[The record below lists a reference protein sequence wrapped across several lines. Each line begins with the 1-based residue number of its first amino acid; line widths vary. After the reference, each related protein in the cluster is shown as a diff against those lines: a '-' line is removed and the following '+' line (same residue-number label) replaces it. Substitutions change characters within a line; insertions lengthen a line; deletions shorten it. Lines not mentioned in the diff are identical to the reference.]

1 MSLKNL
7 FMNGKLYTLIIVMF
21 LLFMKGGSFYFK
33 SQYKCY
39 ESGGIVMKLF
49 KEVIK
54 NNLKMIIFYILI
66 GIIINFL
73 DLYSVTYYQKI
84 LDAFQFQKLTLVPLI
99 IYGFLLIIST
109 LLGYIENY
117 PEQKLKNK
125 LYLDFKLQ
133 SLKKMKT
140 IDYLEYQKIGTGRL
154 TQKAEDG
161 ATASRDIL
169 IDFWLKLF
177 RYLIPTALF
186 SLFFIFRVKK
196 EYVLFVFIGYIIVV
210 IISNLILKKLYK
222 LKESILINQEFLNKH
237 LVRGFMELVV
247 FRTNKKFDTE
257 IKVTKEG
264 IKNIVDSKTK
274 IKLVHEIF
282 FTVFALI
289 VNILKVLVLG
299 YAVMNSDLSVGA
311 VVTVISLLGK
321 AYEPIAIFNVEY
333 VDYKLNKVT
342 VKKYIEFLDLKEDEA
357 INNGLVVKELNGD
370 IEFKNVTYSYNEDK
384 KIINDLSFKIN
395 KNSSVALVGESGSG
409 KSTIIK
415 LIMGLIKYDNG
426 KILIDNNELS
436 KLNLNSFYD
445 NVSYV
450 SQEAPIFDGTLR
462 ENLVF
467 DKNIKDDEIIKVLN
481 LVCLDKFYEKLEN
494 GLDTELGEKGVRMSG
509 GERQRVALA
518 RLFFDDSKIIILDEA
533 TSAMDNITEKKVM
546 ENIVKQ
552 LDNKTLI
559 VIAHRLE
566 TIKDV
571 DKIYVL
577 YDGVIK
583 EQGKYI
589 ELLNKN
595 GYFTKLYK
603 SIK

>member
-1 MSLKNL
+1 
-7 FMNGKLYTLIIVMF
+7 
-21 LLFMKGGSFYFK
+21 
-33 SQYKCY
+33 
-39 ESGGIVMKLF
+39 MKLF

-54 NNLKMIIFYILI
+54 NNLKMIILYVLI

-84 LDAFQFQKLTLVPLI
+84 LDAFQFQTLTIVPLI
-99 IYGFLLIIST
+99 IYGVLLLIST
-109 LLGYIENY
+109 ILGYIENY
-117 PEQKLKNK
+117 PEQQVKNK

-133 SLKKMKT
+133 ALKKMKT

-154 TQKAEDG
+154 SQRVEDG

-169 IDFWLKLF
+169 VNFWLKLF
-177 RYLIPTALF
+177 RYLLPTALF
-186 SLFFIFRVKK
+186 SLLFIYRVKK
-196 EYVLFVFIGYIIVV
+196 EYVLFVFLGYIIVV
-210 IISNLILKKLYK
+210 IISNIILKKLYK
-222 LKESILINQEFLNKH
+222 LKESILLNQEFLNKH
-237 LVRGFMELVV
+237 LIRGFMELVV
-247 FRTNKKFDTE
+247 FRTNKKYDTE
-257 IKVTKEG
+257 IEITKEG

-289 VNILKVLVLG
+289 VNILKVIVLG
-299 YAVMNSDLSVGA
+299 YAVLKSNLSVGA

-342 VKKYIEFLDLKEDEA
+342 VKRFINLLDTKDDKLL
-357 INNGLVVKELNGD
+357 NSGLQIKDITGK
-370 IEFKNVTYSYNEDK
+370 IEFKNVSYAYNEDK
-384 KIINDLSFKIN
+384 NVIDNLSLKIKP
-395 KNSSVALVGESGSG
+395 NSSIALVGESGSG

-415 LIMGLIKYDNG
+415 MIIGLIKYDKG
-426 KILIDNNELS
+426 KILVDENELS
-436 KLNLNSFYD
+436 NLNLNSFYD
-445 NVSYV
+445 NVTYV

-467 DKNIKDDEIIKVLN
+467 DKKIEDEEIIKVLK
-481 LVCLDKFYEKLEN
+481 LVSLEKFYEKLEN
-494 GLDTELGEKGVRMSG
+494 GLETELGEKGIRMSG

-533 TSAMDNITEKKVM
+533 TSAMDNITEKNVM
-546 ENIVKQ
+546 TNILEK
-552 LDNKTLI
+552 LNNKTLI

-571 DKIYVL
+571 DTIYVL
-577 YDGVIK
+577 SDGIIK
-583 EQGKYI
+583 EQGQYE
-589 ELLNKN
+589 ELLQKN
-595 GYFTKLYK
+595 GYFKKLYETAK
-603 SIK
+603 

>member
-1 MSLKNL
+1 
-7 FMNGKLYTLIIVMF
+7 
-21 LLFMKGGSFYFK
+21 
-33 SQYKCY
+33 
-39 ESGGIVMKLF
+39 MKLF

-54 NNLKMIIFYILI
+54 NNLKMIIFYVLI

-73 DLYSVTYYQKI
+73 DLYSVTFYQKI
-84 LDAFQFQKLTLVPLI
+84 LDAFQFKTLTIMPLL
-99 IYGFLLIIST
+99 IYGILLVIST
-109 LLGYIENY
+109 ILGYIENY
-117 PEQKLKNK
+117 PEQQVKNK

-133 SLKKMKT
+133 TLKKMKS

-169 IDFWLKLF
+169 INFWLKIF
-177 RYLIPTALF
+177 RYLLPTAIF
-186 SLFFIFRVKK
+186 SLIFIYRVKK
-196 EYVLFVFIGYIIVV
+196 EYVLFVILGYVLVI

-222 LKESILINQEFLNKH
+222 LKESILLNQEFLNKH

-264 IKNIVDSKTK
+264 IKNIVDGKTK

-282 FTVFALI
+282 FSVFALI
-289 VNILKVLVLG
+289 VNILKVVVLG
-299 YAVMNSDLSVGA
+299 YAVLKFDLSVGA

-342 VKKYIEFLDLKEDEA
+342 VNKYIELLDIKDDESLESGRILKNIEG
-357 INNGLVVKELNGD
+357 N
-370 IEFKNVTYSYNEDK
+370 IEFKNVSYSYNGEK
-384 KIINDLSFKIN
+384 NIIDNLSFKTDAD
-395 KNSSVALVGESGSG
+395 SSVALVGESGSG

-415 LIMGLIKYDNG
+415 LIMGLLKYKNG
-426 KILIDNNELS
+426 NILIDDQELS

-445 NVSYV
+445 NVTYV

-462 ENLVF
+462 ENLIF
-467 DKNIKDDEIIKVLN
+467 DKKITDDEIIKILN

-494 GLDTELGEKGVRMSG
+494 GLDTELGEKGIRMSG

-533 TSAMDNITEKKVM
+533 TSAMDNITEKQVM
-546 ENIVKQ
+546 KNIVEK

-559 VIAHRLE
+559 IIAHRLE

-571 DKIYVL
+571 DRIYVL
-577 YDGVIK
+577 SDGLIK
-583 EQGKYI
+583 EQGKYE
-589 ELLNKN
+589 ELLDKN

-603 SIK
+603 SAK

>member
-1 MSLKNL
+1 
-7 FMNGKLYTLIIVMF
+7 
-21 LLFMKGGSFYFK
+21 
-33 SQYKCY
+33 
-39 ESGGIVMKLF
+39 MKLF

-54 NNLKMIIFYILI
+54 NNLKMIIFYVLI

-84 LDAFQFQKLTLVPLI
+84 LDAFQFQTLTIVPLI
-99 IYGFLLIIST
+99 TYGVLLLIST
-109 LLGYIENY
+109 ILGYIENY
-117 PEQKLKNK
+117 PEQQVKNK

-133 SLKKMKT
+133 SLKKMKS

-161 ATASRDIL
+161 ATASRDIM
-169 IDFWLKLF
+169 INFWLKLF
-177 RYLIPTALF
+177 RYLLPTAIF
-186 SLFFIFRVKK
+186 SLIFILRVKK
-196 EYVLFVFIGYIIVV
+196 EYVLFVFLGYIIVV

-222 LKESILINQEFLNKH
+222 LKESILLNQEFLNKH

-257 IKVTKEG
+257 LKVTKEG
-264 IKNIVDSKTK
+264 IKNIVDGKTK

-289 VNILKVLVLG
+289 VNILKVVVLG
-299 YAVMNSDLSVGA
+299 YAVLKSDLSVGA

-342 VKKYIEFLDLKEDEA
+342 VNKYIELLDIKDDEALNSGLKLKELSG
-357 INNGLVVKELNGD
+357 NV
-370 IEFKNVTYSYNEDK
+370 EFKNVSYSYNNEK
-384 KIINDLSFKIN
+384 NIINNLSFKIN

-415 LIMGLIKYDNG
+415 LIMGLIKYDKGN
-426 KILIDNNELS
+426 ILIDDKELS

-445 NVSYV
+445 NVTYV

-462 ENLVF
+462 ENLIF
-467 DKNIKDDEIIKVLN
+467 DKKIPDEEIIKVLN

-533 TSAMDNITEKKVM
+533 TSAMDNITEKLVM
-546 ENIVKQ
+546 ENVVKQ
-552 LDNKTLI
+552 LDNKTLV

-577 YDGVIK
+577 SDGIIQ
-583 EQGKYI
+583 EEGKYN
-589 ELLNKN
+589 ELLDKK

-603 SIK
+603 SAK

>member
-1 MSLKNL
+1 MR
-7 FMNGKLYTLIIVMF
+7 
-21 LLFMKGGSFYFK
+21 
-33 SQYKCY
+33 
-39 ESGGIVMKLF
+39 LF

-54 NNLKMIIFYILI
+54 NNLKMIIFYVLI

-84 LDAFQFQKLTLVPLI
+84 LDAFQFQTLTIVPLI
-99 IYGFLLIIST
+99 TYGVLLLIST
-109 LLGYIENY
+109 ILGYIENY
-117 PEQKLKNK
+117 PEQQVKNK

-133 SLKKMKT
+133 SLKKMKS

-161 ATASRDIL
+161 ATASRDIM
-169 IDFWLKLF
+169 INFWLKLF
-177 RYLIPTALF
+177 RYLLPTAIF
-186 SLFFIFRVKK
+186 SLIFILRVKK
-196 EYVLFVFIGYIIVV
+196 EYVLFVFLGYIIVV

-222 LKESILINQEFLNKH
+222 LKESILLNQEFLNKH

-257 IKVTKEG
+257 LKVTKEG
-264 IKNIVDSKTK
+264 IKNIVDGKTK

-289 VNILKVLVLG
+289 VNILKVVVLG
-299 YAVMNSDLSVGA
+299 YAVLKSDLSVGA

-342 VKKYIEFLDLKEDEA
+342 VNKYIELLDIKDDEALNSGLKLKELSG
-357 INNGLVVKELNGD
+357 NV
-370 IEFKNVTYSYNEDK
+370 EFKNVSYSYNNEK
-384 KIINDLSFKIN
+384 NIINNLSFKIN

-415 LIMGLIKYDNG
+415 LIMGLIKYDKGN
-426 KILIDNNELS
+426 ILIDDKELS

-445 NVSYV
+445 NVTYV

-462 ENLVF
+462 ENLIF
-467 DKNIKDDEIIKVLN
+467 DKKIPDEEIIKVLN

-533 TSAMDNITEKKVM
+533 TSAMDNITEKLVM
-546 ENIVKQ
+546 ENVVKQ
-552 LDNKTLI
+552 LDNKTLV

-577 YDGVIK
+577 SDGIIQ
-583 EQGKYI
+583 EEGKYN
-589 ELLNKN
+589 ELLDKK

-603 SIK
+603 SAK

>member
-1 MSLKNL
+1 MR
-7 FMNGKLYTLIIVMF
+7 
-21 LLFMKGGSFYFK
+21 
-33 SQYKCY
+33 
-39 ESGGIVMKLF
+39 LF

-54 NNLKMIIFYILI
+54 NNLKMIIFYVLI

-84 LDAFQFQKLTLVPLI
+84 LDAFQFQTLTIVPLI
-99 IYGFLLIIST
+99 TYGVLLLIST

-117 PEQKLKNK
+117 PEQQVKNK

-133 SLKKMKT
+133 SLKKMKS

-161 ATASRDIL
+161 ATASRDIM
-169 IDFWLKLF
+169 INFWLKLF
-177 RYLIPTALF
+177 RYLLPTAIF
-186 SLFFIFRVKK
+186 SLIFIFRVKK
-196 EYVLFVFIGYIIVV
+196 EYVLFVFLGYIIVV

-222 LKESILINQEFLNKH
+222 LKESILLNQEFLNKH

-257 IKVTKEG
+257 LKVTKEG
-264 IKNIVDSKTK
+264 IKNIVDGKTK

-289 VNILKVLVLG
+289 VNILKVVVLG
-299 YAVMNSDLSVGA
+299 YAVLKSDLSVGA

-342 VKKYIEFLDLKEDEA
+342 VNKYIELLDIKDDEALNSGLKLKELSG
-357 INNGLVVKELNGD
+357 NV
-370 IEFKNVTYSYNEDK
+370 EFKNVSYSYNNEK
-384 KIINDLSFKIN
+384 NIINNLSFKIN

-415 LIMGLIKYDNG
+415 LIMGLIKYDKGN
-426 KILIDNNELS
+426 ILIDDKELS

-445 NVSYV
+445 NVTYV

-462 ENLVF
+462 ENLIF
-467 DKNIKDDEIIKVLN
+467 DKKIPDEEIIKVLN

-533 TSAMDNITEKKVM
+533 TSAMDNITEKLVM
-546 ENIVKQ
+546 ENVVKQ
-552 LDNKTLI
+552 LDNKTLV

-577 YDGVIK
+577 SDGIIQ
-583 EQGKYI
+583 EEGKYN
-589 ELLNKN
+589 ELLDKN

-603 SIK
+603 SAK

>member
-1 MSLKNL
+1 MR
-7 FMNGKLYTLIIVMF
+7 
-21 LLFMKGGSFYFK
+21 
-33 SQYKCY
+33 
-39 ESGGIVMKLF
+39 LF

-54 NNLKMIIFYILI
+54 NNLKMIIFYVLI

-84 LDAFQFQKLTLVPLI
+84 LDAFQFQTLTIVPLI
-99 IYGFLLIIST
+99 TYGILLLIST
-109 LLGYIENY
+109 ILGYIENY
-117 PEQKLKNK
+117 PEQQVKNK

-133 SLKKMKT
+133 SLKKMKS

-161 ATASRDIL
+161 ATASRDIM
-169 IDFWLKLF
+169 INFWLKLF
-177 RYLIPTALF
+177 RYLLPTAIF
-186 SLFFIFRVKK
+186 SLIFIFRVKK
-196 EYVLFVFIGYIIVV
+196 EYVLFVFLGYIIVV

-222 LKESILINQEFLNKH
+222 LKESILLNQEFLNKH

-257 IKVTKEG
+257 LKVTKEG
-264 IKNIVDSKTK
+264 IKNIVDGKTK

-289 VNILKVLVLG
+289 VNILKVVVLG
-299 YAVMNSDLSVGA
+299 YAVLKSDLSVGA

-342 VKKYIEFLDLKEDEA
+342 VNKYIELLDIKDDEALNSGLKLKELSG
-357 INNGLVVKELNGD
+357 NV
-370 IEFKNVTYSYNEDK
+370 EFKNVSYSYNNEK
-384 KIINDLSFKIN
+384 NIINNLSFKIN

-415 LIMGLIKYDNG
+415 LIMGLIKYDKGN
-426 KILIDNNELS
+426 ILIDGKELS

-445 NVSYV
+445 NVTYV

-462 ENLVF
+462 ENLIF
-467 DKNIKDDEIIKVLN
+467 DKKIPDEEIIKVLN

-533 TSAMDNITEKKVM
+533 TSAMDNITEKLVM
-546 ENIVKQ
+546 ENVVKQ
-552 LDNKTLI
+552 LDNKTLV

-577 YDGVIK
+577 SDGIIQ
-583 EQGKYI
+583 EEGKYN
-589 ELLNKN
+589 ELLDKK

-603 SIK
+603 SAK

>member
-1 MSLKNL
+1 
-7 FMNGKLYTLIIVMF
+7 
-21 LLFMKGGSFYFK
+21 
-33 SQYKCY
+33 
-39 ESGGIVMKLF
+39 MKLF
-49 KEVIK
+49 KEVIR
-54 NNLKMIIFYILI
+54 NNLKIIIFYVLI
-66 GIIINFL
+66 GIVINFL
-73 DLYSVTYYQKI
+73 ELYGVTYYQKI
-84 LDAFQFQKLTLVPLI
+84 LDAFQFKTLTLIPLI
-99 IYGFLLIIST
+99 IYGSLLLISII
-109 LLGYIENY
+109 LGYVENY
-117 PEQKLKNK
+117 PEQQVKNK

-140 IDYLEYQKIGTGRL
+140 IDYLEYQKIGTGKL

-169 IDFWLKLF
+169 VDFWLKLF
-177 RYLIPTALF
+177 RWLIPTALF
-186 SLFFIFRVKK
+186 SLIFIFRVKK

-210 IISNLILKKLYK
+210 IISNIILKKLYK
-222 LKESILINQEFLNKH
+222 LKEKILLNQEFLNKH

-257 IKVTKEG
+257 IKITKDG
-264 IKNIVDSKTK
+264 IKNIVDGKTR

-282 FTVFALI
+282 FSVFALI
-289 VNILKVLVLG
+289 VSILKVIVLG
-299 YAVMNSDLSVGA
+299 YAVLKSNLSVGA

-342 VKKYIEFLDLKEDEA
+342 VNKYIDLLGAKDDEA
-357 INNGLVVKELNGD
+357 LNSGMKIKKLD
-370 IEFKNVTYSYNEDK
+370 GNIEFKNVSYSYVDGKN
-384 KIINDLSFKIN
+384 IINNLSFKVN

-415 LIMGLIKYDNG
+415 LIMGLIKYNQGNLLIGG
-426 KILIDNNELS
+426 KELS
-436 KLNLNSFYD
+436 KLDLNSFYD
-445 NVSYV
+445 NVTYV

-462 ENLVF
+462 ENLIF
-467 DKNIKDDEIIKVLN
+467 DKNIDDAKILKVLN
-481 LVCLDKFYEKLEN
+481 LVCLEKFYEKLEN
-494 GLDTELGEKGVRMSG
+494 GLDTELGEKGIRMSG

-533 TSAMDNITEKKVM
+533 TSAMDNITEKLVM
-546 ENIVKQ
+546 ENIVNQ
-552 LDNKTLI
+552 LQNKTLI

-566 TIKDV
+566 AIKNV
-571 DKIYVL
+571 DTIYVL
-577 YDGVIK
+577 SDGSIK
-583 EQGKYI
+583 EQGKYN

-603 SIK
+603 SAK

>member
-1 MSLKNL
+1 MR
-7 FMNGKLYTLIIVMF
+7 
-21 LLFMKGGSFYFK
+21 
-33 SQYKCY
+33 
-39 ESGGIVMKLF
+39 LF

-54 NNLKMIIFYILI
+54 NNLKMIIFYVLI

-84 LDAFQFQKLTLVPLI
+84 LDAFQFHTLTIVPLI
-99 IYGFLLIIST
+99 TYGILLLIST
-109 LLGYIENY
+109 ILGYIENY
-117 PEQKLKNK
+117 PEQQVKNK

-133 SLKKMKT
+133 SLKKMKS

-161 ATASRDIL
+161 ATASRDIM
-169 IDFWLKLF
+169 INFWLKLF
-177 RYLIPTALF
+177 RYLLPTAIF
-186 SLFFIFRVKK
+186 SLIFIFRVKK
-196 EYVLFVFIGYIIVV
+196 EYVLFVFLGYIIVV

-222 LKESILINQEFLNKH
+222 LKESILLNQEFLNKH

-257 IKVTKEG
+257 LKVTKEG
-264 IKNIVDSKTK
+264 IKNIVDGKTK

-289 VNILKVLVLG
+289 VNILKVVVLG
-299 YAVMNSDLSVGA
+299 YAVLKSDLSVGA

-342 VKKYIEFLDLKEDEA
+342 VNKYIELLDIKDDEALNSGLKLKELSG
-357 INNGLVVKELNGD
+357 NV
-370 IEFKNVTYSYNEDK
+370 EFKNVSYSYNNEK
-384 KIINDLSFKIN
+384 NIINNLSFKIN

-415 LIMGLIKYDNG
+415 LIMGLIKYDKGN
-426 KILIDNNELS
+426 ILIDDKELS

-445 NVSYV
+445 NVTYV

-462 ENLVF
+462 ENLIF
-467 DKNIKDDEIIKVLN
+467 DKKIPDEEIIKVLN

-533 TSAMDNITEKKVM
+533 TSAMDNITEKLVM
-546 ENIVKQ
+546 ENVVKQ
-552 LDNKTLI
+552 LDNKTLV

-577 YDGVIK
+577 SNGIIQ
-583 EQGKYI
+583 EEGKYN
-589 ELLNKN
+589 ELLDKN

-603 SIK
+603 SAK

>member
-1 MSLKNL
+1 MR
-7 FMNGKLYTLIIVMF
+7 
-21 LLFMKGGSFYFK
+21 
-33 SQYKCY
+33 
-39 ESGGIVMKLF
+39 LF

-54 NNLKMIIFYILI
+54 NNLKMIIFYVLI

-84 LDAFQFQKLTLVPLI
+84 LDAFQFQTLTIVPLI
-99 IYGFLLIIST
+99 TYGILLLIST
-109 LLGYIENY
+109 ILGYIENY
-117 PEQKLKNK
+117 PEQQVKNK

-133 SLKKMKT
+133 SLKKMKS

-161 ATASRDIL
+161 ATASRDIM
-169 IDFWLKLF
+169 INFWLKLF
-177 RYLIPTALF
+177 RYLLPTAIF
-186 SLFFIFRVKK
+186 SLIFIFRVKK
-196 EYVLFVFIGYIIVV
+196 EYVLFVFLGYIIVV

-222 LKESILINQEFLNKH
+222 LKESILLNQEFLNKH

-257 IKVTKEG
+257 LKVTKEG
-264 IKNIVDSKTK
+264 IKNIVDGKTK

-289 VNILKVLVLG
+289 VNILKVVVLG
-299 YAVMNSDLSVGA
+299 YAVLKSDLSVGA

-342 VKKYIEFLDLKEDEA
+342 VNKYIELLDIKDDEALNSGLKLKELSG
-357 INNGLVVKELNGD
+357 N
-370 IEFKNVTYSYNEDK
+370 IEFKNVSYSYNNEK
-384 KIINDLSFKIN
+384 NIINNLSFKIN

-415 LIMGLIKYDNG
+415 LIMGLIKYDKGN
-426 KILIDNNELS
+426 ILIDDKELS

-445 NVSYV
+445 NVTYV

-462 ENLVF
+462 ENLIF
-467 DKNIKDDEIIKVLN
+467 DKKIPDEEIIKVLN

-533 TSAMDNITEKKVM
+533 TSAMDNITEKLVM
-546 ENIVKQ
+546 ENVVKQ
-552 LDNKTLI
+552 LDNKTLV

-577 YDGVIK
+577 SDGIIQ
-583 EQGKYI
+583 EEGKYN
-589 ELLNKN
+589 ELLDKN
-595 GYFTKLYK
+595 WYFTKLYK
-603 SIK
+603 SAK